1 MKGLTKKLVGLSVV
15 LLLILSL
22 AGCGSGSG
30 ATSSASNGSSN
41 APAPAKLKV
50 ALLLPGP
57 INDNGWNAS
66 AYQGLKEAET
76 KLGIEGAYSEN
87 VSQSDQLTKFRDY
100 AQQGYNVIIGH
111 GFEFG
116 DAAKQVAKE
125 FPKVKFIVTSSNI
138 TQAPNLGSLNVVSQ
152 QAGFLSGVAAQ
163 TLTKTNKV
171 AYVGGMQIP
180 PITTF
185 VTGFKQGVKYAN
197 NATGKNVQVIGALT
211 GSFDDVAK
219 AKETA
224 KTFIS
229 QGSDVITQDADQ
241 AGLGVIQAAEQAK
254 VLDIGFG
261 IDQSSVA
268 PDIIPV
274 SSIQSMP
281 VAIEYVIK
289 LIKEGKWEPQYY
301 PVGIEAGATGLIFNN
316 KLKDKFS
323 AQSMDLINKAI
334 NDLKSG
340 TIDLNTLP
348 Q

>member
-1 MKGLTKKLVGLSVV
+1 MKKMYTRVMVILLAITFVV
-15 LLLILSL
+15 TL
-22 AGCGSGSG
+22 AGCGSSTP
-30 ATSSASNGSSN
+30 AASQKSADN
-41 APAPAKLKV
+41 AKLKV

-76 KLGIEGAYSEN
+76 KLGVEGAYSEN
-87 VSQSDQLTKFRDY
+87 VSQSDQLSKFRDY

-125 FPKVKFIVTSSNI
+125 FPKVKFIVTSSDI
-138 TQAPNLGSLNVVSQ
+138 TQPPNLGSLNVVSQ
-152 QAGFLSGVAAQ
+152 QAGFFAGVAAQ

-185 VTGFKQGVKYAN
+185 ATGFRQGVKYAN
-197 NATGKNVQVIGALT
+197 DATGKNVQVSGALT

-229 QGSDVITQDADQ
+229 QGADVIIGNADQ
-241 AGLGVIQAAEQAK
+241 AGLGVIDAAKQAK
-254 VLDIGFG
+254 VWDIGFG
-261 IDQSSVA
+261 VDQSSVA

-289 LIKEGKWEPQYY
+289 LINEGKWEPQYY
-301 PVGIEAGATGLIFNN
+301 PVGIGEGATGLIFND

-323 AQSMDLINKAI
+323 AQGMDLINKAI
-334 NDLKSG
+334 NDLKTG
-340 TIDLNTLP
+340 KIDLKSLP
-348 Q
+348 EQK